1 MQLRRSMLG
10 PFALITLFLLQSTSP
25 LLHPVGVDSSEMEN
39 EGGIEWV
46 QFDLI
51 DGVYSDAV
59 GYSQYSQSTEQREVI
74 ATSRIGTFDLN
85 GFQLDRPVPEEWML
99 PRFDLSLVL
108 ISNEMLMMDVR
119 TALDDIPGLAVREF
133 ISPSGL
139 LVQGTPFALTSLSS
153 IDGIMA
159 QHPVPLAL
167 LIDGPVLD
175 VLMLEGGEEALQGT
189 SMRIEGWRNDEGPM
203 DSIQFT
209 DAIGSELVQK
219 VAEII
224 PLAFSESHEWDSGRF
239 QGILSTEDLIG
250 IVAQPS
256 LRTFRFDPIFS
267 SDNSQARTH
276 MKTSQMTSYFPSGDL
291 DGSGQIVAVADSGLD
306 ADHGDFGNRVV
317 SNNDVIGDGSTA
329 DKHSGHGTHVA
340 CTVLGD
346 GTQGGYSGVAP
357 SAELY
362 FQAMEN
368 DNTGNFQ
375 SPSLNYLLNSAYSGG
390 AFTHT
395 NSWGSSLESD
405 QGKYTS
411 ESEDVDDRANYYDR
425 YYNGHSGLTI
435 LFAAGNDG
443 PDTGTVGAPSTAKNT
458 ITVGNHQNR
467 YSGAPDSIMSGS
479 SRGPTDDG
487 RIKPDLLA
495 PGGYVRSC
503 RAQEATDTGGSTWS
517 NSYYLE
523 YTGTSMAA
531 PNAAGAAVMVREYLE
546 EIALRP
552 SPQGALVKALLIL
565 GAQDI
570 GTRDIPNDDEGWG
583 RLDLRNTLAPT
594 SGQGIWVD
602 DRSVLS
608 MTGNSKTYSFNISQ
622 ANSGFKT
629 VLVWSDERGSPF
641 SNTQLVNNLDIE
653 VTDPSGEIYLGND
666 FSNGRSTTGGSADNL
681 NNVEVVLVDN
691 AELGVWT
698 VKVKDAYHGGSK
710 AQPFAIAVMGHGVND
725 LRPDPSVMESEFS
738 MSVTIPQVGDQLQVT
753 SKVFNV
759 GNVRADFFDVTF
771 EVDGVEIDTKTFD
784 LGAGSSKTQIWYWTP
799 QIAGQSV
806 LSFIIDPNDEI
817 EEILENNNRHDV
829 FVNVTAPGVKLSA
842 EPQTLMLLNT
852 SQSITS
858 WNLTLTNTAL
868 VSTNASLLTQ
878 SVMND
883 ESGQTEAWYVGANE
897 SNFTLA
903 GQGSAEIV
911 VTLVHPT
918 PPSPGIYRIDLLGI
932 DVDNGVSYPYML
944 YLEVPDLPK
953 LRLEYDY
960 QIVPVSP
967 SEPTSIDIR
976 LFNIGNA
983 NIGYDLF
990 LEAPAGWD
998 AGFDTLSSVP
1008 GASSG
1013 STGLISKD
1021 THRVIGMSF
1030 TPPQVMTAAGAERM
1044 VRLTAISQTEI
1055 TESWVFDIPI
1065 KVNTVKAVDV
1075 NLETNI
1081 GVLRPDSYFSALFS
1095 LQHRGNVDLS
1105 FTPSFELPSGWTVT
1119 SGIEQFDLPWSSSK
1133 NLLFGISGD
1142 GTGTSGEVKFHLDS
1156 DSERI
1161 TWVGE
1166 FNVEVLAQPTL
1177 SFVSLDYEDGT
1188 SWDTSFGEGTHPTGV
1203 PMLFTWLVGN
1213 DANVEWEPIAS
1224 LALDDGLF
1232 GECSVIEPIGPG
1244 DIEPVSCTI
1253 IISPSLAPLSQPSF
1267 ALKLNGGGVEYTEN
1281 VGLLVAT
1288 VLESSWVQ
1296 ERTTSFTTGNQEEL
1310 EVTLL
1315 NAGNIAFSH
1324 KLVIE
1329 ESKDWTATIDGNDI
1343 ANLEPG
1349 ETMSIRLLVRADR
1362 PGDGI
1367 LTLGLQGAD
1376 SVTNASIELKVTS
1389 EGEPIGT
1396 SGQNLPVGGV
1406 IFGVLLVALL
1416 IGAVLFSQR
1425 EKKGPSQLH
1434 HALPMAGMPNVVHPI
1449 QPLAPVPQPIVPVPS
1464 VQTKQEGP
1472 MCWSCR
1478 NEITGLMLGC
1488 PGCGARYHR
1497 ADFVTCPS
1505 ASLTQCVNCQTQVSS
1520 FVEA

>member
-1 MQLRRSMLG
+1 M
-10 PFALITLFLLQSTSP
+10 FWAIALISLFVLQSTSP
-25 LLHPVGVDSSEMEN
+25 LLHPVGVDIPQMESQ
-39 EGGIEWV
+39 GGIEWV
-46 QFDLI
+46 QFDLV
-51 DGVYSDAV
+51 DDVYSDAI
-59 GYSQYSQSTEQREVI
+59 GYSDLSTAAESREVI
-74 ATSRIGTFDLN
+74 ASSRIGTFDVN
-85 GFQLDRPVPEEWML
+85 GLQLERPVPDEWMT

-108 ISNEMLMMDVR
+108 VSDEVLMLEMR
-119 TALDDIPGLAVREF
+119 TALNDFPGLEVREF
-133 ISPSGL
+133 IAPSGL
-139 LVQGTPFALTSLSS
+139 LIQGTPFALMGLSS
-153 IDGIMA
+153 LDGILA

-167 LIDGPVLD
+167 LVDGPVLD
-175 VLMLEGGEEALQGT
+175 VLLLEGGEQALQGE
-189 SMRIEGWRNDEGPM
+189 SMRIEGWRNDQGPM
-203 DSIQFT
+203 DAIHFA
-209 DAIGSELVQK
+209 DAQGSQLTQK
-219 VAEII
+219 VSEII

-239 QGILSTEDLIG
+239 QGILSTDDILG
-250 IVAQPS
+250 IVSQPS
-256 LRTFRFDPIFS
+256 LRMFRFEPSMSI
-267 SDNSQARTH
+267 DNSQARTH
-276 MKTSQMTSYFPSGDL
+276 MKSSQMTSYFTTDL

-317 SNNDVIGDGSTA
+317 GNNDVIGDGSTA

-346 GTQGGYSGVAP
+346 GTQGGYSGVATA
-357 SAELY
+357 SELY

-375 SPSLNYLLNSAYSGG
+375 SPSLNYLLNTAYSAG
-390 AFTHT
+390 AYTHT
-395 NSWGSSLESD
+395 NSWGSALESD

-425 YYNGHSGLTI
+425 YYNGHNGLTI

-487 RIKPDLLA
+487 RIKPDILA

-517 NSYYLE
+517 NTYYLE

-531 PNAAGAAVMVREYLE
+531 PNAAGAAVMIREYLE
-546 EIALRP
+546 EIAQRP

-570 GTRDIPNDDEGWG
+570 GTRNIPNDDEGWG
-583 RLDLRNTLAPT
+583 RVDLRNTLAPV

-608 MTGNSKTYSFNISQ
+608 GSGNSKTYSFNISQ
-622 ANSGFKT
+622 TNSGFKT

-641 SNTQLVNNLDIE
+641 SITQLVNNLDLE
-653 VTDPSGEIYLGND
+653 VTTPSGELYFGND
-666 FSNGRSTTGGSADNL
+666 FANGRSTTGGSTDSI

-698 VKVKDAYHGGSK
+698 VKVKDTYHGGSK

-725 LRPDPSVMESEFS
+725 LRPDPTILEDQFS
-738 MSVTIPQVGDQLQVT
+738 MSVTIPQVGDQLQLT

-759 GNVRADFFDVTF
+759 GNVRADFFDIVF
-771 EVDGVEIDTKTFD
+771 EVDGVEIDTKNTD
-784 LGAGSSKTQIWYWTP
+784 LGAGSTKTQIWYWTP
-799 QIAGQSV
+799 QTAGQST
-806 LSFIIDPNDEI
+806 LSFIIDPGEDI

-829 FVNVTAPGVKLSA
+829 MVNVTAPGVKLSA
-842 EPQTLMLLNT
+842 EPQTLLLLNT
-852 SQSITS
+852 SQSTSS

-868 VSTNASLLTQ
+868 ISTNASLLTQ
-878 SVMND
+878 NVMN
-883 ESGQTEAWYVGANE
+883 EANGQTESWYVGANE
-897 SNFTLA
+897 SNFTLS
-903 GQGSAEIV
+903 GQDSAEIV

-918 PPSPGIYRIDLLGI
+918 PPLPGLYRIDLLGI

-944 YLEVPDLPK
+944 YLEVPDLPD

-983 NIGYDLF
+983 DIGYDLF

-1021 THRVIGMSF
+1021 THRLIGMSF

-1055 TESWVFDIPI
+1055 TDTWVFDIPI
-1065 KVNTVKAVDV
+1065 KINTVKEVDID
-1075 NLETNI
+1075 LETNI
-1081 GVLRPDSYFSALFS
+1081 GTLRPDSYFSMLFS
-1095 LQHRGNVDLS
+1095 LEHRGNVDLL
-1105 FTPSFELPSGWTVT
+1105 FTPSFELPPGWSVT
-1119 SGIEQFDLPWSSSK
+1119 SGLDPFELSWASSK

-1142 GTGTSGEVKFHLDS
+1142 GSATSGEVRFHLDS
-1156 DSERI
+1156 GSERM
-1161 TWVGE
+1161 TWVGQ
-1166 FNVEVLAQPTL
+1166 FNVEVLAKPTL
-1177 SFVSLDYEDGT
+1177 AFVSLGMEDGS
-1188 SWDTSFGEGTHPTGV
+1188 SWNTPFGEGTHPTGV
-1203 PMLFTWLVGN
+1203 PLMFTWLVGN
-1213 DANVEWEPIAS
+1213 DADVEWQPTAS
-1224 LALDDGLF
+1224 VSLSSGLF
-1232 GECSVIEPIGPG
+1232 GDCSIV
-1244 DIEPVSCTI
+1244 EPVGFGDVKPVTCTI
-1253 IISPSLAPLSQPSF
+1253 IISTTMAPMSEPSF
-1267 ALKLNGGGVEYTEN
+1267 VLKLESGGVEYTEN

-1296 ERTTSFTTGNQEEL
+1296 ERTTSFTTGVQEEL

-1315 NAGNIAFSH
+1315 NDGNIAFSH
-1324 KLVIE
+1324 KLVLD
-1329 ESKDWTATIDGNDI
+1329 ESKDWNAKIDGNDL

-1349 ETMSIRLLVRADR
+1349 ESMKIRLLVRADR
-1362 PGDGI
+1362 PGDGTI
-1367 LTLGLQGAD
+1367 ALRLQGAD
-1376 SVTNASIELKVTS
+1376 SMTNSSIELTVSST
-1389 EGEPIGT
+1389 GEPIGT
-1396 SGQNLPVGGV
+1396 SGQSLPMGGM
-1406 IFGVLLVALL
+1406 IFGIVLVVLLIGGVLLTQRKRD
-1416 IGAVLFSQR
+1416 VLSQ
-1425 EKKGPSQLH
+1425 PQFTTPIN
-1434 HALPMAGMPNVVHPI
+1434 AMAPMPLPTQPPAPI
-1449 QPLAPVPQPIVPVPS
+1449 QQAR
-1464 VQTKQEGP
+1464 QEGP

-1478 NEITGLMLGC
+1478 EEITGLMLGC

-1497 ADFVTCPS
+1497 AEHATCNS
-1505 ASLTQCVNCQTQVSS
+1505 DKLTHCSNCQTEVSS
-1520 FVEA
+1520 FVKA

>member
-1 MQLRRSMLG
+1 VQVKRSMLG

-25 LLHPVGVDSSEMEN
+25 LLHPVEVDSSEMESD
-39 EGGIEWV
+39 GGIEWV
-46 QFDLI
+46 QFDLV

-59 GYSQYSQSTEQREVI
+59 GYSDHSPASENREVI
-74 ATSRIGTFDLN
+74 AKSRIGTFDVT

-99 PRFDLSLVL
+99 PRLDLSLIL
-108 ISNEMLMMDVR
+108 ISNELLMMDVR
-119 TALDDIPGLAVREF
+119 TSLDDLPGLAVREF
-133 ISPSGL
+133 IAPSGL
-139 LVQGTPFALTSLSS
+139 LVQGTPFALTTLSS

-167 LIDGPVLD
+167 LIDDSVLD
-175 VLMLEGGEEALQGT
+175 VLMLEGGEEALQGA

-203 DSIQFT
+203 DSIQLI
-209 DAIGSELVQK
+209 DAVGSELVQK

-224 PLAFSESHEWDSGRF
+224 PLAFSESHQWDSGRF
-239 QGILSTEDLIG
+239 QGILSTDDLIG

-256 LRTFRFDPIFS
+256 LRTFRFEPSFS
-267 SDNSQARTH
+267 TDNSQARTH
-276 MKTSQMTSYFPSGDL
+276 MKSSQMTSYFTTDL
-291 DGSGQIVAVADSGLD
+291 DGSGQIAAVADSGLD
-306 ADHGDFGNRVV
+306 ADHGDFGTRVV
-317 SNNDVIGDGSTA
+317 GNYDVIGDGSTA

-346 GTQGGYSGVAP
+346 GSQGGYSGVAT
-357 SAELY
+357 STELY

-375 SPSLNYLLNSAYSGG
+375 SPSLNYLLNSAYSAG

-443 PDTGTVGAPSTAKNT
+443 PDTGTVGAPSTAKNS

-487 RIKPDLLA
+487 RIKPDILA

-523 YTGTSMAA
+523 YTGTSMAT
-531 PNAAGAAVMVREYLE
+531 PNTAGAAIMVREYLE

-608 MTGNSKTYSFNISQ
+608 GTGNSKTYSFNISQ

-653 VTDPSGEIYLGND
+653 VTTPSGEVYLGND

-725 LRPDPSVMESEFS
+725 LRPDPSVLGEEFA

-753 SKVFNV
+753 SKVFNF

-771 EVDGVEIDTKTFD
+771 EVDGVVIDTKTID

-806 LSFIIDPNDEI
+806 LSFIIDPSDEI
-817 EEILENNNRHDV
+817 DEILENNNRHDV

-858 WNLTLTNTAL
+858 WNVTLTNTAL

-878 SVMND
+878 NVMND
-883 ESGQTEAWYVGANE
+883 GNGQTESWYVGANE
-897 SNFTLA
+897 SNFTLD

-918 PPSPGIYRIDLLGI
+918 PPAPGMYRIDLLGI

-998 AGFDTLSSVP
+998 AGFDTLSSIP

-1065 KVNTVKAVDV
+1065 KVTTVKNVDV

-1095 LQHRGNVDLS
+1095 LQHRGNIDLS

-1119 SGIEQFDLPWSSSK
+1119 SGIEPFDLTWASSK

-1161 TWVGE
+1161 TWAGE

-1213 DANVEWEPIAS
+1213 EANVEWEPIAS
-1224 LALDDGLF
+1224 LALSNGLF
-1232 GECSVIEPIGPG
+1232 GECSIVEPIGPG

-1349 ETMSIRLLVRADR
+1349 ESMSIRLLVRADR

-1376 SVTNASIELKVTS
+1376 SVTNASIELQVTS
-1389 EGEPIGT
+1389 EGEPMGT
-1396 SGQNLPVGGV
+1396 SGQTLPVGGMV
-1406 IFGVLLVALL
+1406 FGVLLIAIL

-1425 EKKGPSQLH
+1425 RKQEPSQLH
-1434 HALPMAGMPNVVHPI
+1434 LAPPMSIMPNFVHPI
-1449 QPLAPVPQPIVPVPS
+1449 QPIAPVPQPVVPILS
-1464 VQTKQEGP
+1464 EQTQQEGP

-1478 NEITGLMLGC
+1478 DEITGLMLGC

-1497 ADFVTCPS
+1497 ADFVTCTS
-1505 ASLTQCVNCQTQVSS
+1505 ASLTQCVNCETQVSS

>member
-1 MQLRRSMLG
+1 MQVKRSMLG
-10 PFALITLFLLQSTSP
+10 AIALITLFLLQSTSP
-25 LLHPVGVDSSEMEN
+25 LLHPIGVVSSEIEL

-51 DGVYSDAV
+51 DDVYSDAA
-59 GYSQYSQSTEQREVI
+59 GYNEYSPWSENREII
-74 ATSRIGTFDLN
+74 ASSRIGTFDIN
-85 GFQLDRPVPEEWML
+85 GFQLDRPIPSEWMVT
-99 PRFDLSLVL
+99 RFDLSLVL
-108 ISNEMLMMDVR
+108 VSNEVLMMDVR
-119 TALDDIPGLAVREF
+119 TALNDIAGLAVREF
-133 ISPSGL
+133 IAPSGL
-139 LVQGTPFALTSLSS
+139 LIQGTPYALSDLSS
-153 IDGIMA
+153 LDGIVA

-167 LIDGPVLD
+167 LIDDPVLD
-175 VLMLEGGEEALQGT
+175 VLMIEGGEEALQGV

-209 DAIGSELVQK
+209 DAAGSQLVQK

-224 PLAFSESHEWDSGRF
+224 PLAFSESHQWDSGRY
-239 QGILSTEDLIG
+239 QGTLSTDDLIG

-256 LRTFRFDPIFS
+256 LRIFRFEPTFS
-267 SDNSQARTH
+267 TDNSQARTH
-276 MKTSQMTSYFPSGDL
+276 MKTSQVTSYFTTDL

-306 ADHGDFGNRVV
+306 ADHGDFGSRVV
-317 SNNDVIGDGSTA
+317 GNHDVIGDGSTA

-346 GTQGGYSGVAP
+346 GSQGGYSGVAT
-357 SAELY
+357 STELY

-375 SPSLNYLLNSAYSGG
+375 SPSLNYLLNTAYSAG
-390 AFTHT
+390 AHTHT
-395 NSWGSSLESD
+395 NSWGSTLESD

-425 YYNGHSGLTI
+425 FYNGHDGLTI

-443 PDTGTVGAPSTAKNT
+443 PDAGTVGAPSTAKNS

-467 YSGAPDSIMSGS
+467 YSGSPDSIMSGS

-487 RIKPDLLA
+487 RIKPDILA

-503 RAQEATDTGGSTWS
+503 RAQEATDISSSTWS
-517 NSYYLE
+517 NAYYVE

-531 PNAAGAAVMVREYLE
+531 PNTAGAAVMVREYLE
-546 EIALRP
+546 EIAQRP

-570 GTRDIPNDDEGWG
+570 GSRDIPNDDEGWG
-583 RLDLRNTLAPT
+583 RLNLLETLAP
-594 SGQGIWVD
+594 SFGGIWVD
-602 DRSVLS
+602 DRSILS
-608 MTGNSKTYSFNISQ
+608 GTGNSKTYSFNITQ
-622 ANSGFKT
+622 ANSKFKA

-641 SNTQLVNNLDIE
+641 SSTQLVNNLDIE
-653 VTDPSGEIYLGND
+653 VTNPSGQIYLGND
-666 FSNGRSTTGGSADNL
+666 FANGRSTTGGTADNL
-681 NNVEVVLVDN
+681 NNVEVVLIDN
-691 AELGVWT
+691 TELGVWT
-698 VKVKDAYHGGSK
+698 VVVKDAYHGGSK
-710 AQPFAIAVMGHGVND
+710 AQPFALAVLGHGVND
-725 LRPDPSVMESEFS
+725 LRPDPSIVEEAFT

-759 GNVRADFFDVTF
+759 GNVRADFFDITF
-771 EVDGVEIDTKTFD
+771 EADGIEIETKTLD
-784 LGAGSSKTQIWYWTP
+784 LGAGASKTQMWDWTP
-799 QIAGQSV
+799 QIAGQST
-806 LSFIIDPNDEI
+806 LSFIIDANDVI

-842 EPQTLMLLNT
+842 EPQSIMLLNT
-852 SQSITS
+852 SRTTTS
-858 WNLTLTNTAL
+858 WNITLTNTAL
-868 VSTNASLLTQ
+868 ISTNASLFTQ
-878 SVMND
+878 DVMND
-883 ESGQTEAWYVGANE
+883 ITGQTESWYVGASE
-897 SNFTLA
+897 SNFTLG

-911 VTLVHPT
+911 VTLVHPA
-918 PPSPGIYRIDLLGI
+918 PPVPGLYRIDLLGI
-932 DVDNGVSYPYML
+932 DVDNGVTYPYML
-944 YLEVPDLPK
+944 YLEVPELPD

-967 SEPTSIDIR
+967 TEPTSIDIR

-998 AGFDTLSSVP
+998 AGFDTLSSEP

-1030 TPPQVMTAAGAERM
+1030 TPPPMMTISGAERM

-1065 KVNTVKAVDV
+1065 KVNTVKNVDV

-1081 GVLRPDSYFSALFS
+1081 GVLRPDSYFSMLFS
-1095 LQHRGNVDLS
+1095 LEHRGNVDLS
-1105 FTPSFELPSGWTVT
+1105 LTPSFELPSGWSVT
-1119 SGIEQFDLPWSSSK
+1119 SGSEPFNLTWASSK

-1142 GTGTSGEVKFHLDS
+1142 GSGTSGEVKLHLDS
-1156 DSERI
+1156 GSDRI
-1161 TWVGE
+1161 SWVGQ

-1177 SFVSLDYEDGT
+1177 NFVSLELEDGT
-1188 SWDTSFGEGTHPTGV
+1188 SWNTPFGDGSHPTGV
-1203 PMLFTWLVGN
+1203 PLVFTWLVGN
-1213 DANVEWEPIAS
+1213 EANVEWQPTAS
-1224 LALDDGLF
+1224 VYLSSGLF
-1232 GECSVIEPIGPG
+1232 GDCSPIEPIHFG
-1244 DIEPVSCTI
+1244 DLESVSCTI
-1253 IISPSLAPLSQPSF
+1253 IISTTMPPLSEPSF
-1267 ALKLNGGGVEYTEN
+1267 VLKLEGGGVEYTEEI
-1281 VGLLVAT
+1281 GLLVAT

-1296 ERTTSFTTGNQEEL
+1296 ERTTSFATGTQEKL
-1310 EVTLL
+1310 EVTLM

-1324 KLVIE
+1324 KLMVE
-1329 ESKDWTATIDGNDI
+1329 ESKDWTASIDGNDI

-1349 ETMSIRLLVRADR
+1349 ESMTVRLLVRADR
-1362 PGDGI
+1362 PGDGT

-1376 SVTNASIELKVTS
+1376 SMTNASIELKVTS
-1389 EGEPIGT
+1389 VGEPIEI
-1396 SGQNLPVGGV
+1396 SGQALPLTGILIG
-1406 IFGVLLVALL
+1406 LLIVALL
-1416 IGAVLFSQR
+1416 IVGIFFSQR
-1425 EKKGPSQLH
+1425 GKNNPPPLTFTGPEMLVGK
-1434 HALPMAGMPNVVHPI
+1434 ALPSI
-1449 QPLAPVPQPIVPVPS
+1449 QPFVPVEQPKE
-1464 VQTKQEGP
+1464 QGP

-1478 NEITGLMLGC
+1478 NEISGLMLGC

-1497 ADFVTCPS
+1497 LDFAACS
-1505 ASLTQCVNCQTQVSS
+1505 SDSLTQCKNCQTQVSS

>member
-1 MQLRRSMLG
+1 MQVKHSM
-10 PFALITLFLLQSTSP
+10 FWAIALITLFLLQSASP
-25 LLHPVGVDSSEMEN
+25 LLHPVGVVSSEMESD
-39 EGGIEWV
+39 EDVEWV
-46 QFDLI
+46 QFDLV

-59 GYSQYSQSTEQREVI
+59 GYSDYSPFLEQRGMF
-74 ATSRIGTFDLN
+74 ASSRIGTFDIN
-85 GFQLDRPVPEEWML
+85 GFQLERPVPNEWMMS
-99 PRFDLSLVL
+99 RFDLSLIIV
-108 ISNEMLMMDVR
+108 SNDILMMEMRD
-119 TALDDIPGLAVREF
+119 TLDDIPGLTVREF
-133 ISPSGL
+133 IAPSGL
-139 LVQGTPFALTSLSS
+139 LIQGTPFALTSLSS
-153 IDGIMA
+153 LDGIVA

-167 LIDGPVLD
+167 LVDDPVLD
-175 VLMLEGGEEALQGT
+175 VLMLEDGEEALQGL
-189 SMRIEGWRNDEGPM
+189 SMRIEGWRNDEGPI
-203 DSIQFT
+203 DSIDFT
-209 DAIGSELVQK
+209 DATGTQLIQK
-219 VAEII
+219 VSQIVPI
-224 PLAFSESHEWDSGRF
+224 AFSDSHQWDSGRY
-239 QGILSTEDLIG
+239 QGILSTEDLVG
-250 IVAQPS
+250 VVAQPS
-256 LRTFRFDPIFS
+256 LRTFRFEPTFS
-267 SDNSQARTH
+267 PDNSQARTH
-276 MKTSQMTSYFPSGDL
+276 MKTSQMTSYFTTDL

-317 SNNDVIGDGSTA
+317 ANNDVIGDGSTA

-346 GTQGGYSGVAP
+346 GTQGGYSGVAT
-357 SAELY
+357 SSELY

-390 AFTHT
+390 AHTHT
-395 NSWGSSLESD
+395 NSWGSKLASD

-425 YYNGHSGLTI
+425 YYNGHNGLTI

-487 RIKPDLLA
+487 RIKPDILA

-503 RAQEATDTGGSTWS
+503 RAQEATDISGSTWS

-523 YTGTSMAA
+523 YTGTSMAT

-546 EIALRP
+546 EIAQRP
-552 SPQGALVKALLIL
+552 SPQGALIKALLIL

-583 RLDLRNTLAPT
+583 RLNLRNTLAPT

-602 DRSVLS
+602 DHSVLS
-608 MTGNSKTYSFNISQ
+608 GTGNFKTYTFNISQ
-622 ANSGFKT
+622 SNSGFKT
-629 VLVWSDERGSPF
+629 VLAWSDERGSPF

-653 VTDPSGEIYLGND
+653 VTNPSGEIYLGND
-666 FSNGRSTTGGSADNL
+666 FAGGRSTTGGSADNL

-691 AELGVWT
+691 AELGIWT

-725 LRPDPSVMESEFS
+725 LRPDPTILEEEFA
-738 MSVTIPQVGDQLQVT
+738 MSVTIPQVGDQLQLT

-759 GNVRADFFDVTF
+759 GNVRADFFDIVF
-771 EVDGVEIDTKTFD
+771 EVDGVEIETKSID
-784 LGAGSSKTQIWYWTP
+784 IGAGSTKTQIWYWTP
-799 QIAGQSV
+799 QTAGQST
-806 LSFIIDPNDEI
+806 LSFIIDPSDEI

-842 EPQTLMLLNT
+842 EPQSLMLLNT
-852 SQSITS
+852 SQSTTS

-878 SVMND
+878 SVMN
-883 ESGQTEAWYVGANE
+883 EVTGQTETWYVGANE
-897 SNFTLA
+897 SNFSLE
-903 GQGSAEIV
+903 GQGSAEII

-918 PPSPGIYRIDLLGI
+918 PPLPGLYRIDLLGI
-932 DVDNGVSYPYML
+932 DVDNGVTYPYML
-944 YLEVPDLPK
+944 YLEVPDLPN

-967 SEPTSIDIR
+967 TETTSIDIR

-990 LEAPAGWD
+990 LEAPAGWS

-1030 TPPQVMTAAGAERM
+1030 TPPQVMTGAGAERM

-1065 KVNTVKAVDV
+1065 KVDTIKDV
-1075 NLETNI
+1075 EIDLETNI
-1081 GVLRPDSYFSALFS
+1081 GVLRPDSYFSMLFS
-1095 LQHRGNVDLS
+1095 LEHRGNIDLS
-1105 FTPSFELPSGWTVT
+1105 LTPSFELPPGWSVT
-1119 SGIEQFDLPWSSSK
+1119 SGLGPFDLTWSSSK

-1142 GTGTSGEVKFHLDS
+1142 GSGSSGEVKLHLDS
-1156 DSERI
+1156 GSDRL
-1161 TWVGE
+1161 TWIG
-1166 FNVEVLAQPTL
+1166 FLNVEILAQPTL
-1177 SFVSLDYEDGT
+1177 NFVSLELENGT
-1188 SWDTSFGEGTHPTGV
+1188 SWDTPFGAGSHPTGV
-1203 PMLFTWLVGN
+1203 PLMFTWLVGN
-1213 DANVEWEPIAS
+1213 DANVDWQPTAS
-1224 LALDDGLF
+1224 VSLSNGLF
-1232 GECSVIEPIGPG
+1232 GECSALEPVGMG
-1244 DIEPVSCTI
+1244 GIEPVTCTI
-1253 IISPSLAPLSQPSF
+1253 IISTTMAPLSEPSF
-1267 ALKLNGGGVEYTEN
+1267 VLKLEGGDVEYTEN
-1281 VGLLVAT
+1281 IGLLVAT
-1288 VLESSWVQ
+1288 VVESSWVQ
-1296 ERTTSFTTGNQEEL
+1296 ERTTPFITGIQEEL

-1315 NAGNIAFSH
+1315 NAGNVAFSH
-1324 KLVIE
+1324 KLTIDE
-1329 ESKDWTATIDGNDI
+1329 PKDWSASIDGNDI

-1349 ETMSIRLLVRADR
+1349 ESMKIRLLVRADR

-1367 LTLGLQGAD
+1367 ITLGLQSAD
-1376 SVTNASIELKVTS
+1376 LMINSSIELQVS
-1389 EGEPIGT
+1389 SLGEPIGT
-1396 SGQNLPVGGV
+1396 SGETLPLSSIIGGV
-1406 IFGVLLVALL
+1406 FIVALL
-1416 IGAVLFSQR
+1416 VGAVLFTQR
-1425 EKKGPSQLH
+1425 RKD
-1434 HALPMAGMPNVVHPI
+1434 I
-1449 QPLAPVPQPIVPVPS
+1449 VPQPQLTAPSPAQAPTIAAAPKIVVPIAPV
-1464 VQTKQEGP
+1464 VEKIEQQGP

-1478 NEITGLMLGC
+1478 SEIMGTMLGC

-1497 ADFVTCPS
+1497 ADFTDCQS
-1505 ASLTQCVNCQTQVSS
+1505 NLLTECMNCQTEATS